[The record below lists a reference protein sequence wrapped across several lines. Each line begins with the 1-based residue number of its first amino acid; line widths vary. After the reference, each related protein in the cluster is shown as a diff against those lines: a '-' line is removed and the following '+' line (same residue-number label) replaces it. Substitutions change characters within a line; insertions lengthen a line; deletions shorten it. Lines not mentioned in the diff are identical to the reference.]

1 MRTFA
6 VVAASLLVA
15 VSYCSAS
22 HAQTKPAPKPGET
35 VRYFNSLTDLLG
47 DLPVD
52 AFLKETRQGGKVT
65 SATLDV
71 CYSVAVT
78 SERKDRFVI
87 DLKIDGQKL
96 TGNGQTLERKVPV
109 KVDLVRKPS
118 GKTVS
123 FEGKITLDGAVSD
136 VASSDNTDVS
146 ETEFQES
153 AVVDDDLEAAPE
165 DFTLVSPGS
174 IAVKVKREAALDFIK
189 SLRGE
194 NAKVAY
200 YSLVQDCSVLRSGHQ
215 VVKLDVDV
223 ERAPALIAKLKSAPG
238 VVAAGYT
245 SGAYTMDRAVRF
257 PAAAWRDGGKL
268 ARDKLQTT
276 LSDVIGKALSAK
288 LATATRDEATGEW
301 TLTFKRPSPS
311 IPDLGL
317 VEVIELTVLVGPEKP
332 NGDRLIAWIGE
343 PTSET
348 VDESGGPKLNLFGSA
363 SGSGDE
369 GDTPLDNGET
379 VDALAK
385 ALKGQTWDAENSVWK

>member
-22 HAQTKPAPKPGET
+22 HAQTKPAPGET

-123 FEGKITLDGAVSD
+123 FEGKITLDGAASD

-153 AVVDDDLEAAPE
+153 AVVDDDLEATPE

-174 IAVKVKREAALDFIK
+174 IAFKVKREAALDFVK

-194 NAKVAY
+194 SAKVAY
-200 YSLVQDCSVLRSGHQ
+200 YSLVQDCAVLRGGHQ

-245 SGAYTMDRAVRF
+245 SGAYTMDRATRF
-257 PAAAWRDGGKL
+257 PAAAWREGGKL
-268 ARDKLQTT
+268 ARDKLQAMI
-276 LSDVIGKALSAK
+276 SDVIGKTLSAK
-288 LATATRDEATGEW
+288 LASATRDEATGEW

-311 IPDLGL
+311 
-317 VEVIELTVLVGPEKP
+317 
-332 NGDRLIAWIGE
+332 
-343 PTSET
+343 
-348 VDESGGPKLNLFGSA
+348 
-363 SGSGDE
+363 
-369 GDTPLDNGET
+369 
-379 VDALAK
+379 
-385 ALKGQTWDAENSVWK
+385 